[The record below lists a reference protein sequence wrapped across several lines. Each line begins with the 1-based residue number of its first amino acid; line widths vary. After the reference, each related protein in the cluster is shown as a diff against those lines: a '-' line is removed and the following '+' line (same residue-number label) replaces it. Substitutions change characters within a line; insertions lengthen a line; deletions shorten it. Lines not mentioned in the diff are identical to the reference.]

1 MYKTVEVDIANL
13 RETEMKRDRFE
24 QVHCVTYRGLRL
36 TVCRFPH
43 GGKRH
48 AQKWAHMVLKER
60 WCDSPVKPLVLF
72 IDSDIVLDP
81 YAVHMFAWEFVKPS
95 SVNYFQCFAI

>member
-1 MYKTVEVDIANL
+1 
-13 RETEMKRDRFE
+13 MKRDRFE

-48 AQKWAHMVLKER
+48 AQKWAHMVLNER

-95 SVNYFQCFAI
+95 SVNHSLCFAF